1 MKRFL
6 AVIIS
11 LIFAL
16 TLVLSGCGE
25 IDRDKELKDIQK
37 TTENGLED
45 TFAEETCD
53 FELLLEYIES
63 WAKNAD
69 IEIADKTK
77 HSIILKNPATKGH
90 ESDESTSLICSVDP
104 DQIQTQIKVISTATT
119 ALMGP
124 TKHGSITLAISE
136 TKNGRMLGMENL
148 DYSKIKSD
156 NLIQLQPSTSNTI
169 LTSGADNASCIFT
182 AAANTKQSHY
192 AKAYE
197 ITMSMAKYTDPYN
210 FVKGS
215 NYPNPI
221 NVIGG
226 LLATAKSSGRLFDI
240 ASFTYEGKTGYTPYS
255 ATAVVVID
263 DNNVESFIKKF
274 DKSYENMEEKFEKL
288 EDNFVYT
295 MTETDMPETVL
306 RDKVSNHIISLMY
319 TLNTGICNQDEESGI
334 VYSTSYIKSISTSD
348 DEFKLLID
356 VRARGE
362 ENLNDLTSEYEVT
375 SGLCNTDFA
384 CKKGSKI
391 WSAAKGSTLVDFFTE
406 AVPLNEAEESDI
418 SLKTYETD
426 LVAKELSRQNMI
438 IYTFDKGDRTDA
450 VLNITH
456 FIEEN

>member
-11 LIFAL
+11 LIFAM

-25 IDRDKELKDIQK
+25 VDRDKELKEIMT
-37 TTENGLED
+37 TTESGLED
-45 TFAEETCD
+45 SFTEETCEFD
-53 FELLLEYIES
+53 LLLDYIES

-69 IEIADKTK
+69 IKVADKTK
-77 HSIILKNPATKGH
+77 HSIILVNPATEGH
-90 ESDESTSLICSVDP
+90 GSDESTSLLCSVDP

-124 TKHGSITLAISE
+124 AEHGSITLAIVE
-136 TKNGRMLGMENL
+136 TKDGRMIGMENL
-148 DYSKIKSD
+148 DYGKIKSD

-169 LTSGADNASCIFT
+169 LTSGADNATCVFT
-182 AAANTKQSHY
+182 SKANTKHSKY
-192 AKAYE
+192 TKAYE

-226 LLATAKSSGRLFDI
+226 LLATAKSSGRLFDV
-240 ASFTYEGKTGYTPYS
+240 ASFKYEGNPGYTPYS

-263 DNNVESFIKKF
+263 DNNIESFTKKF
-274 DKSYENMEEKFEKL
+274 DKSFENMEDKFEKL

-295 MTETDMPETVL
+295 MTETEMPDTVL
-306 RDKVSNHIISLMY
+306 SDKVSNHIVSLMY

-334 VYSTSYIKSISTSD
+334 VYSTSYIKSISTNN
-348 DEFKLLID
+348 DEFKLVID
-356 VRARGE
+356 IRARS
-362 ENLNDLTSEYEVT
+362 NDSLDELLSEYEVT
-375 SGLCNTDFA
+375 AGLCSTDFTN
-384 CKKGSKI
+384 KKGSKI

-406 AVPLNEAEESDI
+406 AVPLNKAEESDI

-426 LVAKELSRQNMI
+426 IIAKELPKQNMI

-450 VLNITH
+450 IQNITH